1 MTPTLAAFLSGA
13 LFAVGLGVSGMTR
26 PGKVLAFLDLGGAWD
41 PSLAFVMAGAI
52 ATHALLLRPILAR
65 RAPLL
70 VPQFSLPTRR
80 EVDRRLVGGAAL
92 FGVGWGLAGFCPGP
106 AVTSL
111 VGGRVEPVIFVAAM
125 LTGMALHR
133 LMPDATAR
141 QPRDASASAAQPA
154 AGAAVRATAP
164 AGEP

>member
-41 PSLAFVMAGAI
+41 PSLE
-52 ATHALLLRPILAR
+52 ILAR

-80 EVDRRLVGGAAL
+80 DVDRRLVGGAAL

-154 AGAAVRATAP
+154 AGAAVRTTAP